1 MYPEKLTPHLEALT
15 VDSHAIAAMFRYDER
30 EKATLDYELADPLG
44 EGRYAV
50 AGRAVHQYPDRLLV
64 HVTGLCAAH
73 CRYCFR
79 RTGAHRTCGPL
90 DERST
95 GLILG
100 YLKGHNQI
108 KEVLLSGGDPFTMGT
123 DQWEYL
129 LKGIRQARPDITL
142 RIGTRMPVS
151 DPARFED
158 NRLMDLLADHG
169 AAWIMTHINHPDELT
184 AETRACLER
193 LRSNGLS
200 LANQTVLLKGVN
212 DEVPILAGLFT
223 SLVGLG
229 VKPYYL
235 FQGDL
240 AMGTAHFRVPLSR
253 SLAIVN
259 ELRRHVSGL
268 AMPVFAVDIPGG
280 GGKVPLSAPWLGAP
294 GKKGWP
300 LTHPDGH
307 TGFYPEEPEEPIVQG
322 QGNASLISPCR
333 HQG

>member
-1 MYPEKLTPHLEALT
+1 MYPEKLTTHLEALALSSRA
-15 VDSHAIAAMFRYDER
+15 VAAMFRYDDR

-44 EGRYAV
+44 ENRHAV

-64 HVTGLCAAH
+64 HVTGRCAAH

-79 RTGAHRTCGPL
+79 RTGAHRACGPL
-90 DERST
+90 DERET
-95 GLILG
+95 GLIQD
-100 YLKGHNQI
+100 YLKGHDQI

-123 DQWEYL
+123 DLWEYL
-129 LKGIRQARPDITL
+129 LDGIRQARPDITV

-151 DPARFED
+151 DPVRFED
-158 NRLMDLLADHG
+158 NRLLQLLADHG
-169 AAWIMTHINHPDELT
+169 AVWIMTHINHSDELT

-193 LRSNGLS
+193 LRKNGLS

-212 DEVPILAGLFT
+212 DEVEVLAGLFT

-240 AMGTAHFRVPLSR
+240 ALGTAHFRVPLSR
-253 SLAIVN
+253 ALAIVN
-259 ELRRHVSGL
+259 ELQRHVSGL

-280 GGKVPLSAPWLGAP
+280 GGKVPLCPPWLGAP

-307 TGFYPEEPEEPIVQG
+307 TGFYPEEKDGVVK
-322 QGNASLISPCR
+322 
-333 HQG
+333 

>member
-1 MYPEKLTPHLEALT
+1 MMYPEKLTTHLEALALSSRA
-15 VDSHAIAAMFRYDER
+15 VAAMFRYDDR

-44 EGRYAV
+44 ESRHAV

-64 HVTGLCAAH
+64 HVTGRCAAH

-79 RTGAHRTCGPL
+79 RSGVHRACGPL
-90 DERST
+90 DERET
-95 GLILG
+95 GLIQD
-100 YLKGHNQI
+100 YLKGHDQI

-123 DQWEYL
+123 DLWEYL
-129 LKGIRQARPDITL
+129 LDGIRQARPDITV

-151 DPARFED
+151 DPVRFED
-158 NRLMDLLADHG
+158 NRLIQLLADHG
-169 AAWIMTHINHPDELT
+169 VVWIMTHINHSDELT
-184 AETRACLER
+184 AETKASLER
-193 LRSNGLS
+193 LRKNGLS

-212 DEVPILAGLFT
+212 DEVEVLARLFT
-223 SLVGLG
+223 TLVDLG

-240 AMGTAHFRVPLSR
+240 ALGTAHFRVPLSR
-253 SLAIVN
+253 ALAIVN

-280 GGKVPLSAPWLGAP
+280 GGKVPLCPPWLGAP

-307 TGFYPEEPEEPIVQG
+307 TGFYPEEKDGPVK
-322 QGNASLISPCR
+322 
-333 HQG
+333 